1 MNAGH
6 DGTSPPSKL
15 RNLGPQS
22 SAWLQSVGLDSIDQI
37 RRIGPVA
44 AYRLV
49 KQRYP
54 QVSLNLLWA
63 LAAGIDDRDWR
74 ELTTREK
81 KSLRAQL
88 EED

>member
-1 MNAGH
+1 MNAQPNA
-6 DGTSPPSKL
+6 TSPPSKL

-37 RRIGPVA
+37 RRIGPIA

-49 KQRYP
+49 KQRHP
-54 QVSLNLLWA
+54 RVSLNLLWA

-74 ELTTREK
+74 ELTPREK
-81 KSLRAQL
+81 QSLRAQL
-88 EED
+88 AED

>member
-1 MNAGH
+1 MNARP
-6 DGTSPPSKL
+6 DGTSPPANL
-15 RNLGPQS
+15 RNLGPKS

-49 KQRYP
+49 KQRHP

-63 LAAGIDDRDWR
+63 LAAGIEDRDWR
-74 ELTTREK
+74 ELTPREK
-81 KSLRAQL
+81 QSLLAQL